1 MPGPKPR
8 DVPRRRFVRGK
19 TRPRSVEWFGL
30 RSFWGHVWRFAAIGI
45 VTDDIDFRDWMQA
58 DSAGALTARMADA
71 LAGNPNAPTLTEAID
86 DDLIIDYVA
95 DTGDDVSVSHA
106 VAKMLFA
113 SYEVDDPLD
122 SKHKLILPRGRL
134 LIFGGDTAYPVAT
147 DLEIET
153 RVIQPYNRVLENLDD
168 GPSRCLLGVPGNH
181 DWYGGID
188 GFGRL
193 FHERRCTVAR
203 DEPPRTD
210 RSPQTQLGHFVQW
223 VEALT
228 AEGGRVFKRRVLR
241 LQGYTPTQRTSYWAM
256 HLAPSLDAWGV
267 DRQLS
272 HVDFQQRHFFSKQ
285 AKDRGLFLLLPEPV
299 YAYLDRHPP
308 GIDMMN
314 ALDRS
319 VGRDG
324 VFVLTGDSHQYSR
337 LDFEPGL
344 QVTAGGGGAF
354 LHPARIA
361 RNPGPRNIKAEF
373 PGPKASRSLAYG
385 IPFALLSGRAGTALH
400 FILAAVYAGAYPIDR
415 GEVFNVWG
423 PLLGFLVGLG
433 AAVGTVSL
441 ERAKRPKIGFFCV
454 LTAAVIAALPPL
466 AHLVCAPLGATGSP
480 WLDRG
485 IDGALLAGEL
495 VLAVLVAGLF
505 LMTVVLKGITHDPFG
520 ALSHPGYKHF
530 VRLRVR
536 RDGTAID
543 AWVLGR
549 EDPLGPEKGV
559 ALIDHFTWKNPRPRE
574 EVGPVAGPEAP
585 C

>member
-1 MPGPKPR
+1 M
-8 DVPRRRFVRGK
+8 RGK
-19 TRPRSVEWFGL
+19 KKPRSVEWFGL
-30 RSFWGHVWRFAAIGI
+30 RSFWGHLWRFAAIGI

-71 LAGNPNAPTLTEAID
+71 LQGNPNAPTLTEAID

-95 DTGDDVSVSHA
+95 DTGDDISVSEA
-106 VAKMLFA
+106 VAQMAFA
-113 SYEVDDPLD
+113 TYEVDDPLD
-122 SKHKLILPRGRL
+122 SKQKLLLPRGRL

-147 DLEIET
+147 DLEIES
-153 RVIQPYNRVLENLDD
+153 RVIRPYNRVLDD
-168 GPSRCLLGVPGNH
+168 LEAEPPHCLLGVPGNH

-210 RSPQTQLGHFVQW
+210 RSPKTQLHHFVQW

-228 AEGGRVFKRRVLR
+228 SEGGRVFKRRVLR
-241 LQGYTPTQRTSYWAM
+241 LQGYTPTQRTSYWAL

-272 HVDFQQRHFFSKQ
+272 HVDFQQRYFFSKQ

-299 YAYLDRHPP
+299 YAYLDRHLP

-314 ALDRS
+314 ALCRS
-319 VGRDG
+319 IGRDG
-324 VFVLTGDSHQYSR
+324 IFVLTGDSHHYSR
-337 LDFEPGL
+337 LDLEPGV

-361 RNPGPRNIKAEF
+361 RSAGPRNLKAEF
-373 PGPKASRSLAYG
+373 PGPNASRSLAYG
-385 IPFALLSGRAGTALH
+385 IPFALLSGRAGTAVH
-400 FILAAVYAGAYPIDR
+400 VILAAVYAGGFPIAR
-415 GEVFNVWG
+415 AEPINVWG
-423 PLLGFLVGLG
+423 PLLGFLVALG
-433 AAVGTVSL
+433 AAVGTVGL
-441 ERAKRPKIGFFCV
+441 QRAKRFKIAAFC
-454 LTAAVIAALPPL
+454 LATAALIGALPPL
-466 AHLVCAPLGATGSP
+466 LHLACAPLGVLDPP

-485 IDGALLAGEL
+485 VDAALLVGEIA
-495 VLAVLVAGLF
+495 LAVLVAGIF
-505 LMTVVLKGITHDPFG
+505 LMIAVLTGITHDPFG

-549 EDPLGPEKGV
+549 EDPLSAEKGV

-574 EVGPVAGPEAP
+574 EVGPVAGPDAP